1 MTTRGRERAARDV
14 ERPEHGGVSQP
25 APRGDTLPSRIQT
38 HVMTKAAAN
47 SVREREARGIIIS
60 QEDILWQVKS
70 CQTTGN
76 NSHNT
81 CTQPSSASY
90 HHQGSMRPHLE
101 GGPSPLGLGVKLKVS
116 SQLRP
121 TMLNHTEKVI
131 YKMVLCVGSSVS
143 PILGKP
149 SSTATPQ

>member
-1 MTTRGRERAARDV
+1 MAGEKL
-14 ERPEHGGVSQP
+14 PNHSQQQP
-25 APRGDTLPSRIQT
+25 QYMYTAIICLIPPSGQY
-38 HVMTKAAAN
+38 
-47 SVREREARGIIIS
+47 EA
-60 QEDILWQVKS
+60 
-70 CQTTGN
+70 
-76 NSHNT
+76 
-81 CTQPSSASY
+81 
-90 HHQGSMRPHLE
+90 HLE

-149 SSTATPQ
+149 SSTATPR